1 MEQSRTIIMGNIMD
15 QSRTLWM
22 GNIENWMNENYINQI
37 LTSLNLKPIKIRILQ
52 NDNPKSCCFIEFE
65 SPETADFVLEK
76 YNGLK
81 LNDLILK
88 LKRVISKKKDNN
100 NNLIKEQNDN
110 NKKYTIYVGN
120 IPKDINNEQ
129 LKNFFKHEF
138 PSVVSSKIIF
148 DSLTKISKGFGFIDF
163 SNIFDYQKALNSK
176 NPRIL
181 KGNLL
186 TIK

>member
-1 MEQSRTIIMGNIMD
+1 MEQSRTIVGNIME

-37 LTSLNLKPIKIRILQ
+37 LNSLNLKPIKIRILQ

-81 LNDLILK
+81 LNDLILN
-88 LKRVISKKKDNN
+88 LRRVNSKKKDN

-129 LKNFFKHEF
+129 LKTYFKYEF

-148 DSLTKISKGFGFIDF
+148 DSLTKSSKGFGFIDF
-163 SNIFDYQKALNSK
+163 SNLYDYQKALNSK
-176 NPRIL
+176 NPRIF
-181 KGNLL
+181 KGHIL

>member
-1 MEQSRTIIMGNIMD
+1 MEQSRTLMGNIME

-37 LTSLNLKPIKIRILQ
+37 LNSLNLKPIKIRILQ

-81 LNDLILK
+81 LNDLILN
-88 LKRVISKKKDNN
+88 LRRVNSKKKDN

-129 LKNFFKHEF
+129 LKTYFKYEF

-148 DSLTKISKGFGFIDF
+148 DSLTKSSKGFGFIDF
-163 SNIFDYQKALNSK
+163 SNLFDYQKALNNK
-176 NPRIL
+176 NPRIF
-181 KGNLL
+181 KGHIL

>member
-1 MEQSRTIIMGNIMD
+1 MEQSRTLMGNIME

-37 LTSLNLKPIKIRILQ
+37 LNSLNLKPIKIRMLQ

-81 LNDLILK
+81 LNDLILN
-88 LKRVISKKKDNN
+88 LRRVNSKKKDN

-129 LKNFFKHEF
+129 LKTYFKYEF

-148 DSLTKISKGFGFIDF
+148 DSLTKSSKGFGFIDF
-163 SNIFDYQKALNSK
+163 TNLSDYQKALNSK
-176 NPRIL
+176 NQRIL
-181 KGNLL
+181 RGHIL

>member
-1 MEQSRTIIMGNIMD
+1 MEQSRTIVGNIME

-22 GNIENWMNENYINQI
+22 GNIENWMDENYINQI
-37 LTSLNLKPIKIRILQ
+37 LNSLNLKPIKIRILQ

-65 SPETADFVLEK
+65 SPEIADFVLEN

-81 LNDLILK
+81 LKNDLILN
-88 LKRVISKKKDNN
+88 LRRVNPKKKDN

-129 LKNFFKHEF
+129 LKTYFKYEF

-148 DSLTKISKGFGFIDF
+148 DSLTKS
-163 SNIFDYQKALNSK
+163 
-176 NPRIL
+176 
-181 KGNLL
+181 
-186 TIK
+186 

>member
-1 MEQSRTIIMGNIMD
+1 MEQSRTLMGNIME

-37 LTSLNLKPIKIRILQ
+37 LNSLNLKPIKIRILQ

-81 LNDLILK
+81 LNDLILN
-88 LKRVISKKKDNN
+88 LRRVNSKKKDN

-129 LKNFFKHEF
+129 LKTYFKYEF

-148 DSLTKISKGFGFIDF
+148 DSLTKSSKGFGFIDF
-163 SNIFDYQKALNSK
+163 SNLFDYQKALNSK
-176 NPRIL
+176 NPRIF
-181 KGNLL
+181 KGHIL